1 MSNAWKDSVTGDV
14 LYPDDLEG
22 RNLELVS
29 EGPIDAENVDHD
41 DANYGMWM
49 RVSNGERKYW
59 AVCPSALR
67 EEFGEV
73 EAEPGHAFRVESI
86 EKGPKDHDPYEIEIV
101 HEPTNL

>member
-22 RNLELVS
+22 RNLELV
-29 EGPIDAENVDHD
+29 EARPFEAEEVDHD

-49 RVSNGERKYW
+49 RVSDGERKYW

-67 EEFGEV
+67 EELGEIG
-73 EAEPGHAFRVESI
+73 AEEGHFFRINEI
-86 EKGPKDHDPYEIEIV
+86 EKGPMDHDPYEIEIE
-101 HEPTNL
+101 HEPEDL